1 MKTTEHNITGT
12 ILRAGTGTEGR
23 VTVEIE
29 TTRDQL
35 RDFPFN
41 MIGKSAI
48 AFIADSAPKPETP
61 IPDAD
66 GWIEH
71 RPGDAM
77 PCDGGTVI
85 SVKHRDGTISHGDTA
100 LYWDAGYSGKLDSVW
115 TGSDRERDMQII
127 AWKPA

>member
-29 TTRDQL
+29 TTREQL

-61 IPDAD
+61 IPNDD

-71 RPGDAM
+71 RPGDRR
-77 PCDGGTVI
+77 PNFDGRVEVRYQNGETDSDEVYGFHWG
-85 SVKHRDGTISHGDTA
+85 KH
-100 LYWDAGYSGKLDSVW
+100 SGGFLNP
-115 TGSDRERDMQII
+115 EYAII

>member
-29 TTRDQL
+29 TTREQL

-48 AFIADSAPKPETP
+48 AFIANSAPKPETP

-66 GWIEH
+66 GWIPHDPKGGIPSNAE
-71 RPGDAM
+71 M
-77 PCDGGTVI
+77 VKFKDGVECHASGFRHDVRAWRWESNNWTR
-85 SVKHRDGTISHGDTA
+85 HISH
-100 LYWDAGYSGKLDSVW
+100 Y
-115 TGSDRERDMQII
+115 R
-127 AWKPA
+127 PA

>member
-29 TTRDQL
+29 TTREQL

-77 PCDGGTVI
+77 PCDGDMRVF
-85 SVKHRDGTISHGDTA
+85 VKLRDESYFDH
-100 LYWDAGYSGKLDSVW
+100 YPSRAGFW
-115 TGSDRERDMQII
+115 AHNNPNRDKWRAKNSKAAII

>member
-29 TTRDQL
+29 TTREQL

-48 AFIADSAPKPETP
+48 AFIADSAPKPEAP
-61 IPDAD
+61 IPNDD
-66 GWIEH
+66 
-71 RPGDAM
+71 
-77 PCDGGTVI
+77 
-85 SVKHRDGTISHGDTA
+85 
-100 LYWDAGYSGKLDSVW
+100 
-115 TGSDRERDMQII
+115 GSD
-127 AWKPA
+127 

>member
-29 TTRDQL
+29 TTREQL

-66 GWIEH
+66 GWIPH

-77 PCDGGTVI
+77 PCDGDLQVFIKLTKDSQI
-85 SVKHRDGTISHGDTA
+85 EAYSEYQPARDWI
-100 LYWDAGYSGKLDSVW
+100 W
-115 TGSDRERDMQII
+115 SDDIPESSKII

>member
-29 TTRDQL
+29 TTREQL

-41 MIGKSAI
+41 MIGKGVI
-48 AFIADSAPKPETP
+48 AFVADSAPKPETP
-61 IPDAD
+61 IPDDD

-77 PCDGGTVI
+77 PCDPSLRVYIKMRCGEI
-85 SVKHRDGTISHGDTA
+85 EKH
-100 LYWDAGYSGKLDSVW
+100 DAEWVQWCDASQSEDLLLEGEV
-115 TGSDRERDMQII
+115 I

>member
-29 TTRDQL
+29 TTREQL

-66 GWIEH
+66 GWIPH
-71 RPGDAM
+71 RPGDRR
-77 PCDGGTVI
+77 PNFDDRVEVRYQNGETDSDEVYGFHWGKHSGGFLNPEY
-85 SVKHRDGTISHGDTA
+85 A
-100 LYWDAGYSGKLDSVW
+100 
-115 TGSDRERDMQII
+115 II

>member
-66 GWIEH
+66 GWIPH

-77 PCDGGTVI
+77 PCDGGMMVL
-85 SVKHRDGTISHGDTA
+85 VKLRNGNT
-100 LYWDAGYSGKLDSVW
+100 WDVPDRADWWADDSEM
-115 TGSDRERDMQII
+115 SDCWRSENSSSAII

>member
-29 TTRDQL
+29 TTREQL

-66 GWIEH
+66 GWIPH
-71 RPGDAM
+71 RPGDRR
-77 PCDGGTVI
+77 PNFDGRVEVRYQNGETDSDEVYGFHWG
-85 SVKHRDGTISHGDTA
+85 KH
-100 LYWDAGYSGKLDSVW
+100 SGGFLNP
-115 TGSDRERDMQII
+115 EYAII